1 MIDIDTCGLYTVHN
15 SFKHGEKES
24 NRNIKKLLNSMIKLF
39 YESTS
44 CRADYE
50 RITSASKSGFPLRF
64 CSHRWV
70 ENDVVAK
77 KSLSVC
83 SKMIEVL
90 DFWKRLPKSKQPGR
104 GRPEDNKSYQLLLS
118 QMNDPLVST
127 KLGYFEKTAK
137 KLNNVLVNF
146 QTNSPMMPLKVYLA

>member
-1 MIDIDTCGLYTVHN
+1 
-15 SFKHGEKES
+15 
-24 NRNIKKLLNSMIKLF
+24 
-39 YESTS
+39 
-44 CRADYE
+44 
-50 RITSASKSGFPLRF
+50 
-64 CSHRWV
+64 
-70 ENDVVAK
+70 
-77 KSLSVC
+77 
-83 SKMIEVL
+83 MIEVL

-146 QTNSPMMPLKVYLA
+146 QTNFPMMPLKVYLAWCIEEGQLWA